1 MLHVDAVAEN
11 KWYGFDVIYYEYGSL
26 VLLYSNPD
34 TAIRVYNILT
44 KANFDDKQLMVL
56 LLPNIQVTVE
66 PFSSFLL
73 LLRFKALFQTLLGS
87 FYTLLRPSICF
98 GRGVPGGVN
107 FLQMH
112 VGRDNVLPSLPLT
125 PLHHQHIKHNRHSP
139 LFPRMSTPPRCLFG
153 TIWLICYSRR

>member
-66 PFSSFLL
+66 PFASFFLI
-73 LLRFKALFQTLLGS
+73 RFKAVPDAAGFVLHPPTALHFFRS
-87 FYTLLRPSICF
+87 WCP
-98 GRGVPGGVN
+98 RGVST
-107 FLQMH
+107 FC
-112 VGRDNVLPSLPLT
+112 R
-125 PLHHQHIKHNRHSP
+125 
-139 LFPRMSTPPRCLFG
+139 RMSAETMFCQVFP
-153 TIWLICYSRR
+153 